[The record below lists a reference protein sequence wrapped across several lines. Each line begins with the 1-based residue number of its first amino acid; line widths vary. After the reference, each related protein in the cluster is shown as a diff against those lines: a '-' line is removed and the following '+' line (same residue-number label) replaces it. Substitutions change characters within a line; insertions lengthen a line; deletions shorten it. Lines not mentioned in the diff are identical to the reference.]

1 MRKPAEIFAVAVAL
15 LAGLTQAALAQST
28 GAQAASASESAEAQV
43 SGLIGGIL
51 VAAKHRLSGLAADI
65 VEAPGELMRLM
76 SDASTAMPTGNG
88 ILTITYGLILV
99 IVGAGAEWLY
109 WTYASP
115 VVRAVESAPV
125 ANPRRGFRLA
135 MRRFGV
141 RFFGLALFVVGIVG
155 AAAYFNW
162 PSGFDGF
169 VIASI
174 LLTMIVRFAWL
185 CANTIASPGNPQ
197 LRLAAIEPGHAGRFV
212 AATVGM
218 VFLIALSYFLFDL
231 LERSAG
237 APHAASALRVLATT
251 LLALIVLA
259 AVLSGHRQGHAR
271 AKANGRTPPR
281 FPYAFLATALVLG
294 IYGVWLAAGA
304 RAASLFAITAVV
316 AAVQTQLRDWVF
328 FFWPEEVL
336 PVEGTSGAGLMPNIV
351 LSLSRYAVVILGIG
365 AAVLALG
372 APLTDMAMNNDNPL
386 MRFVLHLLGVAG
398 LALVTNI
405 GWIAVREL
413 IDRRLRAIG
422 PFDPHGEAGP
432 NARLLTLL
440 PLMRMTSAIVFLV
453 LLVLSALWTL
463 GIEITPL
470 LAGAGVFG
478 LALGFGAQALVRDV
492 IAGIFYLVED
502 VFRIGEYIESGTTT
516 KGTVERIT
524 LRTVALR
531 HHNGPLHFVPY
542 GSLGTVRNNSR
553 DWVIEK
559 FNLPLPVNVDSE
571 QIRKVIKKVGEAM
584 QADPDVGPLM
594 REPLKAKLY
603 RIDPGVKIFRCK
615 FQTAPGK
622 QFDVRAQAFRRIE
635 AALKEAGIP
644 FADGTQ
650 TVLIPGSGTQPAVA
664 A

>member
-1 MRKPAEIFAVAVAL
+1 MKRLARIVAGAAALFAGMA
-15 LAGLTQAALAQST
+15 QAALAQATQAPAST
-28 GAQAASASESAEAQV
+28 EAQV
-43 SGLIGGIL
+43 SGLVGGIL
-51 VAAKHRLSGLAADI
+51 VAAKHRLSGLATDLA
-65 VEAPGELMRLM
+65 EAPNELARLM
-76 SDASTAMPTGNG
+76 NDASTAMPTGNG

-109 WTYASP
+109 WTYAAP
-115 VVRAVESAPV
+115 VLTAVEAAPV
-125 ANPRRGFRLA
+125 ATRRQGFRMA
-135 MRRFGV
+135 MRRLGMRV
-141 RFFGLALFVVGIVG
+141 FGLVLFVVGIVG

-162 PSGFDGF
+162 PSGFDSF
-169 VIASI
+169 VIAAI
-174 LLTMIVRFAWL
+174 LLTVIVRLAWL
-185 CANTIASPGNPQ
+185 IADTIAAPSYPH
-197 LRLAAIEPGHAGRFV
+197 LRLGAIEPRHAGRFV
-212 AATVGM
+212 AAAVGM
-218 VFLIALSYFLFDL
+218 AFLIALSYFLFDL

-237 APHAASALRVLATT
+237 APHAASALRVLTT
-251 LLALIVLA
+251 TIVALIVLA
-259 AVLSGHRQGHAR
+259 AVLAGHRQGRTQAR
-271 AKANGRTPPR
+271 AGGRTPPR
-281 FPYAFLATALVLG
+281 FPYAFLATVLVLG
-294 IYGVWLAAGA
+294 IYGIWLAAGA
-304 RAASLFAITAVV
+304 KAASLFAIGAIIV
-316 AAVQTQLRDWVF
+316 AIQTRLRSWVF
-328 FFWPEEVL
+328 FFWPEEAL
-336 PVEGTSGAGLMPNIV
+336 PEDGTSGAGLMPNIV
-351 LSLSRYAVVILGIG
+351 LSLSRYAIVILGIG
-365 AAVLALG
+365 AAILALG
-372 APLTDMAMNNDNPL
+372 TPVTDMAMGGDNPL

-398 LALVTNI
+398 LALATNV
-405 GWIAVREL
+405 GWIAIREL

-422 PFDPHGEAGP
+422 PLDPHGDTGP

-440 PLMRMTSAIVFLV
+440 PLLRMTSAIVFLV

-502 VFRIGEYIESGTTT
+502 VFRIGEYIESGSTT

-571 QIRKVIKKVGEAM
+571 QIRKIVKKVGEGM
-584 QADPDVGPLM
+584 LADPEIGPLM
-594 REPLKAKLY
+594 REPLKTKLY

-622 QFDVRAQAFRRIE
+622 QFDVRAQAFKRIE
-635 AALKEAGIP
+635 TALKEAGIH
-644 FADGTQ
+644 FADGAQ
-650 TVLIPGSGTQPAVA
+650 TVVIPQGQSA
-664 A
+664 AA

>member
-1 MRKPAEIFAVAVAL
+1 MKRPTQILLATSGL
-15 LAGLTQAALAQST
+15 LAGMTQAAF
-28 GAQAASASESAEAQV
+28 AQATAEEQIF
-43 SGLIGGIL
+43 GLIGGIL

-65 VEAPGELMRLM
+65 DEAPNELMRLM

-115 VVRAVESAPV
+115 VVRAVEAAPV
-125 ANPRRGFRLA
+125 ANPRQGFRLA
-135 MRRFGV
+135 MRRFGM
-141 RFFGLALFVVGIVG
+141 RFFGLALFVIGVLG
-155 AAAYFNW
+155 AASYFNW
-162 PSGFDGF
+162 PSGFDSF
-169 VIASI
+169 VIAAI
-174 LLTMIVRFAWL
+174 LLTVIVRFAWL
-185 CANTIASPGNPQ
+185 CADTIASAGNPQ
-197 LRLAAIEPGHAGRFV
+197 LRLAAVEPRHAGRFV
-212 AATVGM
+212 AATVVM
-218 VFLIALSYFLFDL
+218 AFLVGLSYFLFDL

-251 LLALIVLA
+251 LFALIALA
-259 AVLSGHRQGHAR
+259 AVLSGHRRNHALAR
-271 AKANGRTPPR
+271 AAGRTPPR
-281 FPYAFLATALVLG
+281 FPYAFLATVLVLG

-304 RAASLFAITAVV
+304 RAASLFAVAAIV
-316 AAVQTQLRDWVF
+316 AAVQTRLRNWVF
-328 FFWPEEVL
+328 FFWPEESL
-336 PVEGTSGAGLMPNIV
+336 PAEGTSGAGLMPNIV
-351 LSLSRYAVVILGIG
+351 LSLSRYGVVILGIG
-365 AAVLALG
+365 AALLALG
-372 APLTDMAMNNDNPL
+372 TPVTDMAMHNDNPL

-398 LALVTNI
+398 LALATNI

-413 IDRRLRAIG
+413 IDRRLRVIG
-422 PFDPHGEAGP
+422 PLEPHGDAGP

-440 PLMRMTSAIVFLV
+440 PLLRMTSAIVFLV

-502 VFRIGEYIESGTTT
+502 VFRIGEYIESGSTT

-571 QIRKVIKKVGEAM
+571 QIRKIIKKVGEGM
-584 QADPDVGPLM
+584 LADPEIGPLM

-622 QFDVRAQAFRRIE
+622 QFDVRAQAFKRIE
-635 AALKEAGIP
+635 SALKEAGIR
-644 FADGTQ
+644 FADGAQ
-650 TVLIPGSGTQPAVA
+650 TVLIPGGGAQSA
-664 A
+664 AAA

>member
-1 MRKPAEIFAVAVAL
+1 MRRLAPLFAAAAAL
-15 LAGLTQAALAQST
+15 FAGLTQAALAQAAVAQVST
-28 GAQAASASESAEAQV
+28 EAQV
-43 SGLIGGIL
+43 SGLVAGIL
-51 VAAKHRLSGLAADI
+51 VSAKQRLSGLAGDL
-65 VEAPGELMRLM
+65 VEAPSEIARLM
-76 SDASTAMPTGNG
+76 TDASTAMPTGNG
-88 ILTITYGLILV
+88 VLTLTYGLILV

-109 WTYASP
+109 WTYATP
-115 VVRAVESAPV
+115 VLTAVEAMPV
-125 ANPRRGFRLA
+125 ANPRQGFRLA
-135 MRRFGV
+135 MRRLGM
-141 RFFGLALFVVGIVG
+141 RIFGLVLFVVGIVG

-174 LLTMIVRFAWL
+174 LLTVIVRLAWL
-185 CANTIASPGNPQ
+185 IADTIAAPSHPQ
-197 LRLAAIEPGHAGRFV
+197 LRLGAIEPSHAGRFV
-212 AATVGM
+212 AAAVGM
-218 VFLIALSYFLFDL
+218 AFLIALSYFLFDL

-237 APHAASALRVLATT
+237 APHAASALRVFATT
-251 LLALIVLA
+251 LIALIVLA
-259 AVLSGHRQGHAR
+259 GVLSGHKRDQTKVRVGSR
-271 AKANGRTPPR
+271 PMPR
-281 FPYAFLATALVLG
+281 FPYAFLATALILG
-294 IYGVWLAAGA
+294 IYGVWLAAGG
-304 RAASLFAITAVV
+304 RAASLFAIAAIVV
-316 AAVQTQLRDWVF
+316 AIQTRLRSWVF
-328 FFWPEEVL
+328 FFWPEETL
-336 PVEGTSGAGLMPNIV
+336 PEDGTTGAGLVPNIA

-365 AAVLALG
+365 AALVALG
-372 APLTDMAMNNDNPL
+372 SSVANMAMGDNPL

-398 LALVTNI
+398 LALATNV
-405 GWIAVREL
+405 GWIAIREV
-413 IDRRLRAIG
+413 IDRRLRALG
-422 PFDPHGEAGP
+422 PFDPHGEPGP

-440 PLMRMTSAIVFLV
+440 PLLRMTSAIIFLV

-502 VFRIGEYIESGTTT
+502 VFRIGEYIESGATT

-571 QIRKVIKKVGEAM
+571 QIRKIIKKVGEGM
-584 QADPDVGPLM
+584 QADPEIGPLL

-603 RIDPGVKIFRCK
+603 RIDPGIKIFRCK

-622 QFDVRAQAFRRIE
+622 QFDVRAQAFKRIE
-635 AALKEAGIP
+635 AALKEAGIR

-650 TVLIPGSGTQPAVA
+650 TVVIPQGQA
-664 A
+664 AA